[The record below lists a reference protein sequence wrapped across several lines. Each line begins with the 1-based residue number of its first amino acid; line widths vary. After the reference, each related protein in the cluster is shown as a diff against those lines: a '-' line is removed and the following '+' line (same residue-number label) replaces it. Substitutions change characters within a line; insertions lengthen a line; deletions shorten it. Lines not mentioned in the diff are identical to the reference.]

1 MIRKLKET
9 DNVAVM
15 NFLSVEPSMNLF
27 IIGDLEAFGYNND
40 FQDLWGQ
47 FSVNGDLVA
56 VLLRFHSSFIPYAKT
71 EDFDVDGFAAI
82 MNSFSG
88 EKILSGKSDVVS
100 KFDGFEE
107 LTSGKKQVMHFAE
120 CLSSDKFE
128 TPSHTVKMATI
139 DDVDSIL
146 QLRENIEEFTTT
158 NSSRTMLLQSLETGT
173 GRTYYLE
180 QDGVMVASASTAA
193 ENSLSAMI
201 VGVCTHKDYR
211 RKGFATT
218 VMHQL
223 FKDVMDE
230 GKVLCLFYNNPEAG
244 SIYKRLGF
252 NDIGLWTMYR

>member
-15 NFLSVEPSMNLF
+15 NFLSDEPAMNLF
-27 IIGDLEAFGYNND
+27 IIGDLEAFGYHND

-47 FSVNGDLVA
+47 FRDDGDLVA

-82 MNSFSG
+82 IKSFSG
-88 EKILSGKSDVVS
+88 EKNLSGKSEVVS
-100 KFDGFEE
+100 KFDGFKGI
-107 LTSGKKQVMHFAE
+107 TSDKKQVMHFAE
-120 CLSSDKFE
+120 CTSSEKLE
-128 TPSHTVKMATI
+128 IPAHTIKMASF
-139 DDVDSIL
+139 DKVDSIL
-146 QLRENIEEFTTT
+146 QLRENIDEFTTT
-158 NSSRTMLLQSLETGT
+158 NTSRTMLLQAIETGT

-211 RKGFATT
+211 RKGFATA

-252 NDIGLWTMYR
+252 KDIGQWTMYR